1 MNEYIVHVYA
11 EIRVPIRITADT
23 PDDAV
28 KQAANLDIDHIG
40 RDNLSGTPEYTGD
53 TSGYVVDARN
63 PDGDI
68 VSWYYEDEE
77 ATYPVPHQ
85 NEVTIEPSR

>member
-28 KQAANLDIDHIG
+28 KQASNLDLDHIG
-40 RDNLSGTPEYTGD
+40 SDNLAGTPEYTGD
-53 TSGYVVDARN
+53 TSGYVVDGRD

-68 VSWYYEDEE
+68 VSWHYEL
-77 ATYPVPHQ
+77 
-85 NEVTIEPSR
+85 NEVTIELRR

>member
-28 KQAANLDIDHIG
+28 KQAANLDLDHIG

-53 TSGYVVDARN
+53 TSGYVVEVPN

-68 VSWYYEDEE
+68 VSWHYEQ
-77 ATYPVPHQ
+77 T
-85 NEVTIEPSR
+85 EVTIELRR